1 MKKRASLFLGA
12 VFLATLIAGCGSAEK
27 ETSESGA
34 QVERPTSAVS
44 SSLESSQ
51 IESVPTKSPAA
62 SSPKAS
68 SQIPEQQTVESSST
82 VVQGTQLQIM
92 VGDQV
97 FLGKLAEIQAA
108 NSLAEMFPMT
118 LGMSDW
124 KSVAKSFVLP
134 SALPEEPETV
144 TSLQPGQLVLGES
157 GELLLFYGEY
167 TQGGDFTLL
176 ATVED
181 PEGLAE
187 ALEGQS
193 VEVSFQMTEG

>member
-12 VFLATLIAGCGSAEK
+12 VFLAALIAGCGDTEK
-27 ETSESGA
+27 ETSGSSA
-34 QVERPTSAVS
+34 QVEQPTSAVS
-44 SSLESSQ
+44 SALESSQ
-51 IESVPTKSPAA
+51 VESVPTQNPTA
-62 SSPKAS
+62 SSSEVS
-68 SQIPEQQTVESSST
+68 SQTSEQQTVESSST

-97 FLGKLAEIQAA
+97 FLGKLEETQAA
-108 NSLAEMFPMT
+108 NSLTEMFPMT

-167 TQGGDFTLL
+167 TQEGDFTLL

>member
-1 MKKRASLFLGA
+1 MKKRWSLFLGA
-12 VFLATLIAGCGSAEK
+12 VFLAVLITGCGGTEK
-27 ETSESGA
+27 ETSGSSA
-34 QVERPTSAVS
+34 QMEQPASAVS

-51 IESVPTKSPAA
+51 IESVPSQSPPA
-62 SSPKAS
+62 SSSEVS

-118 LGMSDW
+118 LGMTDW

-167 TQGGDFTLL
+167 TQGGDFTPL

-193 VEVSFQMTEG
+193 VEVSFQMTKG

>member
-12 VFLATLIAGCGSAEK
+12 VFLAALIAGCGDTEK
-27 ETSESGA
+27 ETSGSSA
-34 QVERPTSAVS
+34 QVEQPTSAVS
-44 SSLESSQ
+44 SSLESRQ
-51 IESVPTKSPAA
+51 IESVPSQSPAV
-62 SSPKAS
+62 SSPKVS
-68 SQIPEQQTVESSST
+68 SQTPEQQTVESSST

-97 FLGKLAEIQAA
+97 FLGELAETQAA

-118 LGMSDW
+118 LGMTDW

-134 SALPEEPETV
+134 SAMPEEPEAMS
-144 TSLQPGQLVLGES
+144 SLQPGHLVLGDS

-181 PEGLAE
+181 PERLAE

-193 VEVSFQMTEG
+193 VEVSFQMTER

>member
-12 VFLATLIAGCGSAEK
+12 VFLATLIAGCGDTEK
-27 ETSESGA
+27 ETSGSSA
-34 QVERPTSAVS
+34 QVERPTLAVS

-51 IESVPTKSPAA
+51 IESVPSQSPPA
-62 SSPKAS
+62 SSSEVS
-68 SQIPEQQTVESSST
+68 SQIPEQQTVESSSI
-82 VVQGTQLQIM
+82 VVQGTQLQII

-97 FLGKLAEIQAA
+97 FLGELAETQAA

>member
-1 MKKRASLFLGA
+1 M
-12 VFLATLIAGCGSAEK
+12 
-27 ETSESGA
+27 
-34 QVERPTSAVS
+34 
-44 SSLESSQ
+44 
-51 IESVPTKSPAA
+51 
-62 SSPKAS
+62 
-68 SQIPEQQTVESSST
+68 
-82 VVQGTQLQIM
+82 
-92 VGDQV
+92 
-97 FLGKLAEIQAA
+97 
-108 NSLAEMFPMT
+108 
-118 LGMSDW
+118 
-124 KSVAKSFVLP
+124 
-134 SALPEEPETV
+134 